1 MSGVAPPDD
10 APSYYIY
17 KPAHGVS
24 IAFAVLFAISG
35 FAHIWQNNLKYR
47 SYRIGFL
54 LPWASLIFTAGFILR
69 EYGSYH
75 TDNLD
80 IFIASQVLL
89 FVAPPVY
96 NGANYFI
103 FGRALYYLPYLS
115 PIHPGRVWS
124 TFITLDGIADIIAA
138 NGAIRA
144 TNADA
149 TDAERRAGL
158 DLVKIS
164 LFLLLGMFLAF
175 MFLNIQFHYRA
186 HKMGVFSYKM
196 KVIVYELYAS
206 NLLILLRN
214 CFRTA
219 VFFLPWNNI
228 AHSQEWPLWVFEA
241 VPMLINSYL
250 MNIYPPAKYIPAN
263 HKVYLAMDGKTEIEG
278 PGMIDKRPLLVTIV
292 DPFDVWGILKKKD
305 QKNRYWLKDGIG
317 GPLPGVQAGTQETAD
332 AGDEVTVQKTAV

>member
-1 MSGVAPPDD
+1 MGGHVRG
-10 APSYYIY
+10 Y
-17 KPAHGVS
+17 
-24 IAFAVLFAISG
+24 VLT
-35 FAHIWQNNLKYR
+35 HR
-47 SYRIGFL
+47 
-54 LPWASLIFTAGFILR
+54 
-69 EYGSYH
+69 
-75 TDNLD
+75 
-80 IFIASQVLL
+80 
-89 FVAPPVY
+89 
-96 NGANYFI
+96 
-103 FGRALYYLPYLS
+103 RALYYLPYLS

-138 NGAIRA
+138 NGAVRA

-149 TDAERRAGL
+149 TDAERKAGL

-175 MFLNIQFHYRA
+175 MCKCLAAAGGDIADLLIVLNIQFHYRA

-219 VFFLPWNNI
+219 VFFLPWNSI
-228 AHSQEWPLWVFEA
+228 AHSQEWPMWVFEA

-250 MNIYPPAKYIPAN
+250 MNIYPPAKYMPAN

-278 PGMIDKRPLLVTIV
+278 PGMIDKRPFLVTLV
-292 DPFDVWGILKKKD
+292 VRTPS
-305 QKNRYWLKDGIG
+305 QKWLAYGC
-317 GPLPGVQAGTQETAD
+317 
-332 AGDEVTVQKTAV
+332 